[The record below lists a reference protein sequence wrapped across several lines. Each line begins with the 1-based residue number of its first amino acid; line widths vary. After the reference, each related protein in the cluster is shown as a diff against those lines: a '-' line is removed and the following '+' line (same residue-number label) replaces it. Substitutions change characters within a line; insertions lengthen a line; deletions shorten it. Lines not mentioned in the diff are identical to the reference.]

1 MGHMMNMSSTTMSM
15 MMDMNSTGMTGMT
28 HDHHM
33 HHNSTGMDMGTG
45 HDHGSG
51 GMGHDMGHGMH
62 MSMNGSDECGNG
74 MAMFFHTGNCE
85 YILFE
90 GLQTKS
96 VAGMVGACIVIFC
109 LAVLYEG
116 LKVLREYLLKRALVS
131 GSKYQEVT
139 IGTKGLSDPQV
150 KSSNGISI
158 DYKPKENQSIGLSM
172 ISGSH
177 LTQTLLHVIQV
188 FVSYCLMLVFM
199 TYNVW
204 LCIAVLLGAGAGYFF
219 FGWKRAVVVDI
230 NEHCH

>member
-1 MGHMMNMSSTTMSM
+1 
-15 MMDMNSTGMTGMT
+15 MDMNSTGMTGMT

-33 HHNSTGMDMGTG
+33 HHNSTGMDMGSG

-51 GMGHDMGHGMH
+51 GMGHDMGHDMH

-131 GSKYQEVT
+131 GPSTRK
-139 IGTKGLSDPQV
+139 
-150 KSSNGISI
+150 
-158 DYKPKENQSIGLSM
+158 
-172 ISGSH
+172 
-177 LTQTLLHVIQV
+177 
-188 FVSYCLMLVFM
+188 
-199 TYNVW
+199 
-204 LCIAVLLGAGAGYFF
+204 
-219 FGWKRAVVVDI
+219 
-230 NEHCH
+230 

>member
-51 GMGHDMGHGMH
+51 GMGHDMGDDMGHGMH

-90 GLQTKS
+90 GVQTKS

-150 KSSNGISI
+150 KSR
-158 DYKPKENQSIGLSM
+158 LSM

>member
-1 MGHMMNMSSTTMSM
+1 MSM

-51 GMGHDMGHGMH
+51 GMGHDMGHDMGHGMH

-150 KSSNGISI
+150 KSR
-158 DYKPKENQSIGLSM
+158 LSM

>member
-1 MGHMMNMSSTTMSM
+1 

-51 GMGHDMGHGMH
+51 GMGHDMGHDMGHGMH

-90 GLQTKS
+90 GVQTKS

-150 KSSNGISI
+150 KSR
-158 DYKPKENQSIGLSM
+158 LSM

>member
-90 GLQTKS
+90 GVQTKS

-150 KSSNGISI
+150 KSR
-158 DYKPKENQSIGLSM
+158 LSM
-172 ISGSH
+172 VSGSH

-219 FGWKRAVVVDI
+219 FGWKRAVVVDV

>member
-1 MGHMMNMSSTTMSM
+1 

-33 HHNSTGMDMGTG
+33 HHNSTGMDMGSG

-51 GMGHDMGHGMH
+51 GMGHDMH

-90 GLQTKS
+90 GVQTKS

>member
-1 MGHMMNMSSTTMSM
+1 MSM

-33 HHNSTGMDMGTG
+33 HHNSTGMDMGSG

-51 GMGHDMGHGMH
+51 GMGHDMGHDMH

-90 GLQTKS
+90 GVQTKS

-150 KSSNGISI
+150 KSR
-158 DYKPKENQSIGLSM
+158 LSM

>member
-1 MGHMMNMSSTTMSM
+1 M

-51 GMGHDMGHGMH
+51 GMGHDMGHDMGHGMH

-90 GLQTKS
+90 GVQTKS

-150 KSSNGISI
+150 KSR
-158 DYKPKENQSIGLSM
+158 LSM

>member
-51 GMGHDMGHGMH
+51 GMGHDMGHDMGHGMH

-90 GLQTKS
+90 GVQTKS

-150 KSSNGISI
+150 KSR
-158 DYKPKENQSIGLSM
+158 LSM

-219 FGWKRAVVVDI
+219 FGWKRAVVVDV

>member
-1 MGHMMNMSSTTMSM
+1 
-15 MMDMNSTGMTGMT
+15 MDMNSTGMTGMT

-51 GMGHDMGHGMH
+51 GMGHDMGHDMGHGMH

-90 GLQTKS
+90 GVQTKS

-150 KSSNGISI
+150 KSR
-158 DYKPKENQSIGLSM
+158 LSM

>member
-1 MGHMMNMSSTTMSM
+1 M

-33 HHNSTGMDMGTG
+33 HHNSTGMDMGSG

-150 KSSNGISI
+150 KSR
-158 DYKPKENQSIGLSM
+158 LSM

>member
-1 MGHMMNMSSTTMSM
+1 MDHMNMSTTMP

-33 HHNSTGMDMGTG
+33 HSSKGMDMD
-45 HDHGSG
+45 HDHSG
-51 GMGHDMGHGMH
+51 MDHGMH
-62 MSMNGSDECGNG
+62 MHMNGSDECGNG

-90 GLQTKS
+90 GVQTKS
-96 VAGMVGACIVIFC
+96 VAGMVGACVIIFI

-116 LKVLREYLLKRALVS
+116 LKVFREYLLKRALVS

-139 IGTKGLSDPQV
+139 IGTKGLSSVSDPQV
-150 KSSNGISI
+150 KSSNGVSL
-158 DYKPKENQSIGLSM
+158 DYKPKENQSIGIRM

-204 LCIAVLLGAGAGYFF
+204 LCIAIILGAGAGYFF
-219 FGWKRAVVVDI
+219 FGWKRAVVVDV

>member
-1 MGHMMNMSSTTMSM
+1 
-15 MMDMNSTGMTGMT
+15 MDMNSTGMTGMT

-33 HHNSTGMDMGTG
+33 HHNSTGMDMGSG

-51 GMGHDMGHGMH
+51 GMGHDMGHDMGHGMH

-150 KSSNGISI
+150 KSR
-158 DYKPKENQSIGLSM
+158 LSM

>member
-1 MGHMMNMSSTTMSM
+1 

-33 HHNSTGMDMGTG
+33 HHNSTGMDMGSG

-150 KSSNGISI
+150 KSSDEVLFSRSI
-158 DYKPKENQSIGLSM
+158 LDGRLSM

>member
-1 MGHMMNMSSTTMSM
+1 
-15 MMDMNSTGMTGMT
+15 MDMNSTGMTGMT

-51 GMGHDMGHGMH
+51 GMGHDMGDDMGHGMH

-90 GLQTKS
+90 GVQTKS

-150 KSSNGISI
+150 KSR
-158 DYKPKENQSIGLSM
+158 LSM

>member
-1 MGHMMNMSSTTMSM
+1 M

-33 HHNSTGMDMGTG
+33 HHSSTGMDMGAG

-51 GMGHDMGHGMH
+51 GMDMGNGMDHGMH
-62 MSMNGSDECGNG
+62 MNGSDECGNG

-90 GLQTKS
+90 GVQTKS
-96 VAGMVGACIVIFC
+96 VAGMVGACIIVFI

-139 IGTKGLSDPQV
+139 IGTKGLSSVSDPQV
-150 KSSNGISI
+150 KSSNGISL
-158 DYKPKENQSIGLSM
+158 DFKPKENQSIGLTM

-177 LTQTLLHVIQV
+177 LTQTLLHVLQV
-188 FVSYCLMLVFM
+188 FISYCLMLVFM

-204 LCIAVLLGAGAGYFF
+204 LCIAVILGAGAGYFF
-219 FGWKRAVVVDI
+219 FGWKRAVVVDV

>member
-45 HDHGSG
+45 NDHGSG
-51 GMGHDMGHGMH
+51 GMGHDMGHDMH
-62 MSMNGSDECGNG
+62 MPMNGSDECGNG

-150 KSSNGISI
+150 KSSDEVLFSRSI
-158 DYKPKENQSIGLSM
+158 LDGRLSM

>member
-1 MGHMMNMSSTTMSM
+1 M

-51 GMGHDMGHGMH
+51 GMGHDMGHDMGHGMH

-150 KSSNGISI
+150 KSR
-158 DYKPKENQSIGLSM
+158 LSM

>member
-1 MGHMMNMSSTTMSM
+1 MSM

-33 HHNSTGMDMGTG
+33 HHNSTGMDMGSG

-51 GMGHDMGHGMH
+51 GMGHDMGHDMGHGMH

-90 GLQTKS
+90 GVQTKS

-150 KSSNGISI
+150 KSR
-158 DYKPKENQSIGLSM
+158 LSM

>member
-1 MGHMMNMSSTTMSM
+1 

-33 HHNSTGMDMGTG
+33 HHNSTGMDMGSG

-51 GMGHDMGHGMH
+51 GMGHDMGDDMGHGMH

-150 KSSNGISI
+150 KSR
-158 DYKPKENQSIGLSM
+158 LSM

>member
-1 MGHMMNMSSTTMSM
+1 

-90 GLQTKS
+90 GVQTKS

-150 KSSNGISI
+150 KSR
-158 DYKPKENQSIGLSM
+158 LSM

>member
-1 MGHMMNMSSTTMSM
+1 

-51 GMGHDMGHGMH
+51 GMGHDMGHDMGHGMH

-150 KSSNGISI
+150 KSR
-158 DYKPKENQSIGLSM
+158 LSM

>member
-1 MGHMMNMSSTTMSM
+1 M

-150 KSSNGISI
+150 KSR
-158 DYKPKENQSIGLSM
+158 LSM

>member
-33 HHNSTGMDMGTG
+33 HHNSTGMDMGSG

-51 GMGHDMGHGMH
+51 GMGHDMGHDMH

-90 GLQTKS
+90 GVQTKS

-150 KSSNGISI
+150 KSR
-158 DYKPKENQSIGLSM
+158 LSM

>member
-51 GMGHDMGHGMH
+51 GMGHDMGHDMGHGMH

-150 KSSNGISI
+150 KSR
-158 DYKPKENQSIGLSM
+158 LSM

>member
-1 MGHMMNMSSTTMSM
+1 M

-51 GMGHDMGHGMH
+51 GMGHDMGDDMGHGMH

-90 GLQTKS
+90 GVQTKS

-150 KSSNGISI
+150 KSR
-158 DYKPKENQSIGLSM
+158 LSM

>member
-1 MGHMMNMSSTTMSM
+1 

-33 HHNSTGMDMGTG
+33 HHNSTGMDMGSG

-51 GMGHDMGHGMH
+51 GMGHDMGHDMH

-150 KSSNGISI
+150 KSR
-158 DYKPKENQSIGLSM
+158 LSM

>member
-1 MGHMMNMSSTTMSM
+1 M

-33 HHNSTGMDMGTG
+33 HHNSTGMDMGSG

-51 GMGHDMGHGMH
+51 GMGHDMGHDMH

-150 KSSNGISI
+150 KSSDEVLFSRSI
-158 DYKPKENQSIGLSM
+158 LDGRLSM

>member
-33 HHNSTGMDMGTG
+33 HHNSTGMDMGSG

-51 GMGHDMGHGMH
+51 GMGHDMGHDMH
-62 MSMNGSDECGNG
+62 MPMNGSDECGNG

-150 KSSNGISI
+150 KSR
-158 DYKPKENQSIGLSM
+158 LSM

>member
-1 MGHMMNMSSTTMSM
+1 

-33 HHNSTGMDMGTG
+33 HHNSTGMDMGSG

-150 KSSNGISI
+150 KSR
-158 DYKPKENQSIGLSM
+158 LSM

>member
-1 MGHMMNMSSTTMSM
+1 

-33 HHNSTGMDMGTG
+33 HHNSTGMDMGSG

-51 GMGHDMGHGMH
+51 GMGHDMGHDMH
-62 MSMNGSDECGNG
+62 MPMNGSDECGNG

-150 KSSNGISI
+150 KSR
-158 DYKPKENQSIGLSM
+158 LSM

>member
-1 MGHMMNMSSTTMSM
+1 

-150 KSSNGISI
+150 KSR
-158 DYKPKENQSIGLSM
+158 LSM

>member
-1 MGHMMNMSSTTMSM
+1 
-15 MMDMNSTGMTGMT
+15 MDMNSTGMTGMT

-33 HHNSTGMDMGTG
+33 HHNSTGMDMGSG

-51 GMGHDMGHGMH
+51 GMGHDMGHDMH

-150 KSSNGISI
+150 KSR
-158 DYKPKENQSIGLSM
+158 LSM

>member
-1 MGHMMNMSSTTMSM
+1 MSM

-51 GMGHDMGHGMH
+51 GMGHDMGDDMGHGMH

-90 GLQTKS
+90 GVQTKS

-150 KSSNGISI
+150 KSR
-158 DYKPKENQSIGLSM
+158 LSM